1 MSIAT
6 LKKKT
11 LTQYHNMSV
20 NSQDGFSLNGTHRS
34 QGYVGQTSLS
44 RSLPKTM
51 MRGNTICGYGGCCGQ
66 YNVGTIVQSAVTS
79 QNDTNVVKSS
89 VMNTHGMIETKYRWI
104 NRPDPYSTVK
114 PDSNNNI
121 NTGSQYTT
129 NLSKKTM
136 SNMLD
141 PSCNVVKTIDTT
153 NPVSSCNSTSNS
165 INKSIFSKTKGCI
178 GITKPESEY
187 VAMTAGEYLYR
198 LHNDC
203 VKNDKAYVERSAQ
216 GVPYACIG

>member
-20 NSQDGFSLNGTHRS
+20 NSKDGFSLNGTRRS

-51 MRGNTICGYGGCCGQ
+51 MRGNTIRGYGGCCGQ
-66 YNVGTIVQSAVTS
+66 YNVGPIVQSAVTS
-79 QNDTNVVKSS
+79 LNDINVVKTS
-89 VMNTHGMIETKYRWI
+89 VMNTHGMIATKYRWI

-114 PDSNNNI
+114 PDSNLNI

-129 NLSKKTM
+129 SLAKKTI
-136 SNMLD
+136 NDMLD
-141 PSCNVVKTIDTT
+141 SSCNVVKTINTT
-153 NPVSSCNSTSNS
+153 NPVSSCNSTGTFN
-165 INKSIFSKTKGCI
+165 KTKGCI

-203 VKNDKAYVERSAQ
+203 VSNDKAYVARSTQ
-216 GVPYACIG
+216 GAPYAGFS